1 MMNDLQL
8 IHERIDD
15 IPLLY
20 GVMEKL
26 HLFELL
32 DRYLGNHGLHR
43 GVSNGHLAV
52 IWLMYILSEG
62 DHRKSGV
69 QEWVDRHRHTL
80 EKLLGQGLRVGI
92 EANDERLG
100 IVVQRLSK
108 DEAWEGL
115 EAALW
120 TASVAAYR
128 LELAGVRLDSTTTY
142 GYHAVGEDGLMQF
155 GHSKDH
161 RPDLPQVKLM
171 AAAAEPS
178 GHLLASDVVSG
189 ERADDRLYT
198 PLIQRVRQMVS
209 QPGLLYTGDCK
220 MASLATRTEIVA
232 HHDYYLT
239 SLPMTGETA
248 QQFDGWLEAV
258 VSGEQDVQLIWVDG
272 QILGGGYEFERTLS
286 ALSGEET
293 LTWTERVQIFRSL
306 ALAKRQAGSLEQR
319 LAQAEAELKQLTPS
333 PGRGK
338 RQFQEEAGLQLAIQQ
353 VLERHQVAG
362 LLQVAYQR
370 EENTQTRL
378 LGRGRPGPHRPTQTV
393 SQVRYV
399 LTQVKRDE
407 TAIQERKYRLGWRNH
422 ITNLPPERMSLSQ
435 AVAHYRGG
443 WVLEND
449 FHLLK
454 DHPLGISPLFVR
466 LDEQILGLTRLLTLA
481 LRLLTLIQTQVRT
494 SLQQTG
500 EELAGLYEGQPNRTT
515 NQPTATRLLKA
526 VSRQETTLTRVVM
539 GQQSFWHLTP
549 LTDLL
554 IQVLK
559 HLDVLPSAYLRLAD
573 NSP

>member
-1 MMNDLQL
+1 MTNDLQL
-8 IHERIDD
+8 IHERVDD

-26 HLFELL
+26 HMSELL
-32 DRYLGNHGLHR
+32 DHQLGNHGLHQ
-43 GVSNGHLAV
+43 GVSNGQLAV

-69 QEWVDRHRHTL
+69 QDWVDRHRRTL
-80 EKLLGQGLRVGI
+80 EKLLGQPLRAGI

-100 IVVQRLSK
+100 IVLQRLSK
-108 DEAWEGL
+108 DEAWERL

-120 TASVAAYR
+120 TISVAVYR
-128 LELAGVRLDSTTTY
+128 LELDGVRLDSTTTY

-178 GHLLASDVVSG
+178 GQLLACDMVSG

-209 QPGLLYTGDCK
+209 QAGLLYTGDCK
-220 MASLATRTEIVA
+220 MASLATRSEIA
-232 HHDYYLT
+232 DHGDYYLT

-248 QQFDGWLEAV
+248 VQFEGWVEAAL
-258 VSGEQDVQLIWVDG
+258 SGKQNAQLIRVDG
-272 QILGGGYEFERTLS
+272 QILGDGYEFERILS
-286 ALSGEET
+286 AQVGEET

-306 ALAKRQAGSLEQR
+306 ALAKRQAETLEQR
-319 LAQAEAELKQLTPS
+319 LVQAETELKRLTPL

-338 RQFQEEAGLQLAIQQ
+338 RQFQEEAGLQFAIQQ
-353 VLERHQVAG
+353 VLEHHQVTG

-370 EENTQTRL
+370 EERTQTRL
-378 LGRGRPGPHRPTQTV
+378 LGRGRPGPNRPMQTV

-399 LTQVKRDE
+399 ITQVRRDE
-407 TAIQERKYRLGWRNH
+407 NAILEHKDRLGWRNH

-435 AVAHYRGG
+435 SVAHYRGG

-454 DHPLGISPLFVR
+454 DRPLGISPLFVR
-466 LDEQILGLTRLLTLA
+466 LDDQILGLTRLLTLA
-481 LRLLTLIQTQVRT
+481 LRVLTLIQTQVRS

-500 EELAGLYEGQPNRTT
+500 EVLVGLYEGHPHRTT
-515 NQPTATRLLKA
+515 DQPTATRMLKA

-539 GQQSFWHLTP
+539 GQQSFWYLTP
-549 LTDLL
+549 LTDFLV
-554 IQVLK
+554 QVLK
-559 HLDVLPSAYLRLAD
+559 HLDVLPSVYLRLVD

>member
-1 MMNDLQL
+1 VTNDLQL
-8 IHERIDD
+8 IHERVDD

-26 HLFELL
+26 HLAELL
-32 DRYLGNHGLHR
+32 DRQMGNHGLHQ
-43 GVSNGHLAV
+43 GVSNGQLAA

-69 QEWVDRHRHTL
+69 QDWVDRHRQTL
-80 EKLLGQGLRVGI
+80 EKLLGRELRARI

-100 IVVQRLSK
+100 IVLQRLSK

-120 TASVAAYR
+120 TASVAVYQ
-128 LELAGVRLDSTTTY
+128 LELDGVRLDSTTTY
-142 GYHAVGEDGLMQF
+142 GYHAVGEDRLMQY

-178 GHLLASDVVSG
+178 GQMLACDVVSG
-189 ERADDRLYT
+189 QRADDRLYT

-209 QPGLLYTGDCK
+209 QAGLLYTGDCK
-220 MASLATRTEIVA
+220 MASLATRAEIVA
-232 HHDYYLT
+232 HGDYYLT

-248 QQFDGWLEAV
+248 VQFADWVEAV
-258 VSGEQDVQLIWVDG
+258 VSGEQNAQLILAG
-272 QILGGGYEFERTLS
+272 EQILGSGYEFERILS
-286 ALSGEET
+286 AQVGAER

-306 ALAKRQAGSLEQR
+306 ALAQRQTETLEQR
-319 LAQAEAELKQLTPS
+319 LAQAETELKQLTPP

-338 RQFQEEAGLQLAIQQ
+338 HQFQDEVGLHLAIQQ
-353 VLERHQVAG
+353 VQERHQVTG
-362 LLQVAYQR
+362 LLQVACHR
-370 EENTQTRL
+370 EENTHTRL
-378 LGRGRPGPHRPTQTV
+378 LGRGRPGPHRQTQTV

-399 LTQVKRDE
+399 MAQVQRNE
-407 TAIQERKYRLGWRNH
+407 TAIQERKHRLGWRNH

-435 AVAHYRGG
+435 TVAHYRGG
-443 WVLEND
+443 WALEND

-454 DHPLGISPLFVR
+454 DRPLGISPLFVR
-466 LDEQILGLTRLLTLA
+466 LDDQILGLTRLLTLA
-481 LRLLTLIQTQVRT
+481 LRLLTLIQAQVRS

-500 EELAGLYEGQPNRTT
+500 EVLAGLYEGQPNRITH
-515 NQPTATRLLKA
+515 QPTATRLLKA
-526 VSRQETTLTRVVM
+526 VSKQEMTLTRVVM
-539 GQQSFWHLTP
+539 GQQCSWHLTP

-554 IQVLK
+554 FQVLN
-559 HLDVLPSAYLRLAD
+559 HLDILPSAYLRLAD

>member
-8 IHERIDD
+8 IHERVDD

-20 GVMEKL
+20 GVMKKL
-26 HLFELL
+26 HLPELL
-32 DRYLGNHGLHR
+32 DCQLGNHGLHQ
-43 GVSNGHLAV
+43 GVSNGHLAA

-69 QEWVDRHRHTL
+69 QDWVDRHRQTL

-100 IVVQRLSK
+100 IVLQRLSK
-108 DEAWEGL
+108 DEAWERL

-120 TASVAAYR
+120 TASVAVYR

-142 GYHAVGEDGLMQF
+142 GYHAVGEEGLMQF

-178 GHLLASDVVSG
+178 GQLLACDVVTG

-209 QPGLLYTGDCK
+209 QTGLLYTGDCK
-220 MASLATRTEIVA
+220 MASLATRAEIVA
-232 HHDYYLT
+232 HGDYYLT

-248 QQFDGWLEAV
+248 GQFEGWVEAV
-258 VSGEQDVQLIWVDG
+258 VSGEQDAQLVWVDG
-272 QILGGGYEFERTLS
+272 QILGGGYEFERSLS
-286 ALSGEET
+286 AQSGQET
-293 LTWTERVQIFRSL
+293 LTWRERVQIFRSL
-306 ALAKRQAGSLEQR
+306 ALAKRQAETLEQR
-319 LAQAEAELKQLTPS
+319 LAQAETELQQLTPP

-353 VLERHQVAG
+353 VLERHQVTG

-370 EENTQTRL
+370 EERTQTRL
-378 LGRGRPGPHRPTQTV
+378 LGRGRPGPNRPTQAV
-393 SQVRYV
+393 SHVRYV
-399 LTQVKRDE
+399 ITQVQCDE

-422 ITNLPPERMSLSQ
+422 ITNLPAERMSLSQ
-435 AVAHYRGG
+435 TVAHYRGG

-454 DHPLGISPLFVR
+454 DRPLGISPLFVR
-466 LDEQILGLTRLLTLA
+466 LDDQILGLTRLLTLA
-481 LRLLTLIQTQVRT
+481 LRLLTLIQTQVRS

-500 EELAGLYEGQPNRTT
+500 EVLAGLFEGQPNRTT
-515 NQPTATRLLKA
+515 NQPTATRLLMA
-526 VSRQETTLTRVVM
+526 VSRQETTLTRVVI

-554 IQVLK
+554 VQVLK
-559 HLDVLPSAYLRLAD
+559 HLDVLSSTYLRLAD

>member
-8 IHERIDD
+8 IHERVDD
-15 IPLLY
+15 IPLLN
-20 GVMEKL
+20 GIMEKL
-26 HLFELL
+26 HLPELL
-32 DRYLGNHGLHR
+32 DRQLGNHGLHQ
-43 GVSNGHLAV
+43 GVSNGYLAA

-69 QEWVDRHRHTL
+69 QDWVDRHRQTL
-80 EKLLGQGLRVGI
+80 EKLLGQPLRAGI

-100 IVVQRLSK
+100 IVLQRLSK

-120 TASVAAYR
+120 TASVAVYQ

-142 GYHAVGEDGLMQF
+142 GYHAVGEDGLMQY

-178 GHLLASDVVSG
+178 GQLMACDVVSG

-209 QPGLLYTGDCK
+209 QAGLLYTGDCK

-232 HHDYYLT
+232 HGDYYLT

-248 QQFDGWLEAV
+248 GQFEGWVEAV
-258 VSGEQDVQLIWVDG
+258 VSGKQNAQLIWVNG
-272 QILGGGYEFERTLS
+272 QILGGGYEFERILS
-286 ALSGEET
+286 AQRGEET

-306 ALAKRQAGSLEQR
+306 ALAKRQAETLEQR
-319 LAQAEAELKQLTPS
+319 LAQAEAELRQLTP
-333 PGRGK
+333 PLGRGK
-338 RQFQEEAGLQLAIQQ
+338 RQFREEAGLQLAIQQ
-353 VLERHQVAG
+353 VLERHQVIG

-370 EENTQTRL
+370 EESTQTRL

-399 LTQVKRDE
+399 IAQAQRDE
-407 TAIQERKYRLGWRNH
+407 TAIQERKCRLGWRNH
-422 ITNLPPERMSLSQ
+422 ITNLPAEWMSLSQ
-435 AVAHYRGG
+435 TVAHYRGG

-454 DHPLGISPLFVR
+454 DRPLGISPLFVR
-466 LDEQILGLTRLLTLA
+466 LDDQILGLTRLLTLA
-481 LRLLTLIQTQVRT
+481 LRLLTLIQTQVRA
-494 SLQQTG
+494 SLQQTS
-500 EELAGLYEGQPNRTT
+500 EVLAGLYEGQPNRTT
-515 NQPTATRLLKA
+515 DKPTATRMLKA
-526 VSRQETTLTRVVM
+526 VSKQEMTLTRVVIE
-539 GQQSFWHLTP
+539 QQSFWHLTP
-549 LTDLL
+549 LTDL
-554 IQVLK
+554 IVQVLK
-559 HLDVLPSAYLRLAD
+559 HLDLQPSAYLHLVN